1 MRPSCARMSSTS
13 ARPRIR
19 SVFAVRSR
27 EHEQPNSR
35 SQRRLQP
42 HRFFVEQPDQQL
54 IAGQR
59 QQFAIGHG
67 VGQHLNAT
75 PGFRDLFD
83 LNRTR
88 ALRIRHA
95 LQHQP
100 DGGVRARGG
109 PDARRQ
115 LFRRVEVRL
124 DCARHRI
131 GFERHDSLVHLP
143 AMRLERD
150 RELPGAADSGAI
162 GRVGVTD
169 PQDAAQ
175 RRVGRRTRPSPFSPR
190 PLPRICRITLP
201 SSLMPCA
208 SIATIATISPSS
220 CSAASSYVRRV
231 RIFCQASVN
240 RTTRPRIGASSN
252 VNARI

>member
-1 MRPSCARMSSTS
+1 M
-13 ARPRIR
+13 
-19 SVFAVRSR
+19 
-27 EHEQPNSR
+27 
-35 SQRRLQP
+35 
-42 HRFFVEQPDQQL
+42 
-54 IAGQR
+54 
-59 QQFAIGHG
+59 
-67 VGQHLNAT
+67 
-75 PGFRDLFD
+75 
-83 LNRTR
+83 
-88 ALRIRHA
+88 RIRHA

-109 PDARRQ
+109 PNARRQ
-115 LFRRVEVRL
+115 LFRRVEVHL

-150 RELPGAADSGAI
+150 GELPGAADSGAI
-162 GRVGVTD
+162 GRFGVTD
-169 PQDAAQ
+169 RAGCRAASC
-175 RRVGRRTRPSPFSPR
+175 GRRIRPSPFSPTA
-190 PLPRICRITLP
+190 LPRICRITLP

-220 CSAASSYVRRV
+220 CSAAASYVRRV

-252 VNARI
+252 VNARIWSALKIRHPPASIASTASARGDRGGRAAPAARS